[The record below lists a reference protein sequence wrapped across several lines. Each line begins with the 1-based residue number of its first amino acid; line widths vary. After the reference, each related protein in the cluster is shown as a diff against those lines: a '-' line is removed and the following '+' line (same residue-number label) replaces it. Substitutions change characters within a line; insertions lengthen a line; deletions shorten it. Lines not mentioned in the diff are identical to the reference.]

1 MIWKSGYRFSEKTML
16 IKRLDRRFDRSC
28 SERFAERA
36 GPFKSAALRLVGSL
50 VMLMF
55 TPATI
60 STGRPTDA
68 TADALELT
76 VNVKR
81 AKELGVNV
89 PPTVIARG

>member
-1 MIWKSGYRFSEKTML
+1 
-16 IKRLDRRFDRSC
+16 
-28 SERFAERA
+28 
-36 GPFKSAALRLVGSL
+36 
-50 VMLMF
+50 MLMF